1 MMCALFPKLSFSHDE
16 TPMSWAARQA
26 AFHTGGRLGPFL
38 NDMEIP
44 IADLA
49 RGKLEA
55 VERLCSVAGQ
65 DLAPVLGNAI
75 MAVGKRRFRL
85 RGEEFSAEFTT
96 GPVTRFCPLCLDEDI
111 AGHGDPRVAM
121 RHRLHWRIASIR
133 TCPAHRIP
141 LSDVRIGK
149 WNDMAHELQ
158 AMDEAIA
165 EEGALAAAHET
176 REPSPLQKY
185 VEQRLQG
192 AAGTPWMDA
201 QAIDQVARM
210 AEQLGGLLAFGPAQ
224 KAADMTEDMW
234 DVAGRTAWPLIAE
247 GGDAIRDIL
256 VQQLKDCQRQNGHP
270 SPRNAFGMLYGWLF
284 ASKVSKDPGLIREIV
299 RDVIIDNVPLMPGQ
313 MLLGAP
319 VIEPRYASIASI
331 AKAEHLHS
339 KTLTNVLRVAGVI
352 DDVPPIKGARNVVA
366 DYSRAKALIETAK
379 HAVPATHVPDL
390 LNASRPLVAALIELN
405 QLTRIQ
411 EHEAVKSKVGKA
423 IDGRSVQRV
432 TRFLECNFGVV
443 GNVPKDHVPLAK
455 AAEKCRVSLDVILEL
470 LFGLHLKKVS
480 RLKGQGGF
488 GGVLVLPSEIMAK
501 IKDPPP
507 DVSDEIR
514 FWMG

>member
-1 MMCALFPKLSFSHDE
+1 MMSALFPKLSFSHDE
-16 TPMSWAARQA
+16 TPVSWAARQA

-38 NDMEIP
+38 NDMGIP

-55 VERLCSVAGQ
+55 VERLCSVAEQ

-85 RGEEFSAEFTT
+85 RGEEFAAEFTT

-111 AGHGDPRVAM
+111 VGHGDPRVAM

-133 TCPAHRIP
+133 TCPTHRIP
-141 LSDVRIGK
+141 LSNVRIGK
-149 WNDMAHELQ
+149 RNDMAHELQ
-158 AMDEAIA
+158 AMDETIA
-165 EEGALAAAHET
+165 EEGVFAASSET

-185 VEQRLQG
+185 VERRLEG
-192 AAGTPWMDA
+192 PVGTTWLDT
-201 QAIDQVARM
+201 QAIDQATRTTEM
-210 AEQLGGLLAFGPAQ
+210 LGGLMAFGPSQ
-224 KAADMTEDMW
+224 KAAEMTEDMW
-234 DVAGRTAWPLIAE
+234 DVAGRTAWPLIVE
-247 GGDAIRDIL
+247 GGDVIRDML
-256 VQQLKDCQRQNGHP
+256 ARQLKACQRQNGHP

-284 ASKVSKDPGLIREIV
+284 ASKLSKDPGAIREIV

-313 MLLGAP
+313 MLLGAT

-352 DDVPPIKGARNVVA
+352 DDVPPLKGARNVVA
-366 DYSRAKALIETAK
+366 DYSRAKALIEIAK

-390 LNASRPLVAALIELN
+390 LNASRPLVSALIALK

-411 EHEAVKSKVGKA
+411 EHDAVKSKVGKA

-432 TRFLECNFGVV
+432 TKFLEGSFRLV
-443 GNVPKDHVPLAK
+443 GTVPKDHVPLAK

-470 LFGLHLKKVS
+470 LFGLHLKKVC
-480 RLKGQGGF
+480 RLKGQTGF
-488 GGVLVLPSEIMAK
+488 GSVLVVPSEIMAK
-501 IKDPPP
+501 IKNPPP
-507 DVSDEIR
+507 NVSDEIR